1 MQLIVVNFISLV
13 EYQYLIARARV
24 CIQVILM
31 AEIGAYEL
39 SVLLQIPQYVL
50 VTIGE
55 VLTSVTALSFAYSQV
70 VTVTNVVEVVDITE
84 LSYEE
89 CSGFANFS
97 ICDCCYV
104 YRRP

>member
-1 MQLIVVNFISLV
+1 MYV
-13 EYQYLIARARV
+13 
-24 CIQVILM
+24 QVILM

-70 VTVTNVVEVVDITE
+70 VTVTNVVVVVVVDITE

-89 CSGFANFS
+89 CSGFAS
-97 ICDCCYV
+97 VIICDCCYV
-104 YRRP
+104 HRRP